1 MKFAIVGAGAIG
13 AFLGA
18 MLARAGE
25 EVTLIARGQHLR
37 AMQEHG
43 VRVRGEIG
51 EFQVPVTATD
61 DPAAAGEVDVVVL
74 TLKAHSVPGS
84 AAGLRPKNGSTTT
97 ILTAQNGMPGS
108 DV

>member
-1 MKFAIVGAGAIG
+1 MKFAMVGAGAIG

-25 EVTLIARGQHLR
+25 DVTLIARGDHLR

-51 EFQVPVTATD
+51 DFRVNAKATGD
-61 DPAAAGEVDVVVL
+61 TETVGEVDSLIL
-74 TLKAHSVPGS
+74 TLKTHSVPAIAPS
-84 AAGLRPKNGSTTT
+84 LRPLIGPNTSVV
-97 ILTAQNGMPGS
+97 TAQN
-108 DV
+108 

>member
-1 MKFAIVGAGAIG
+1 MRFAIVGAGAIG

-25 EVTLIARGQHLR
+25 DVTLIARGAHLR

-51 EFQVPVTATD
+51 DFQVRVKATD
-61 DPAAAGEVDVVVL
+61 DPQTIGPVDVVIL
-74 TLKAHSVPGS
+74 TLKTHSVPAIAES
-84 AAGLRPKNGSTTT
+84 LHPLFASDTSVM
-97 ILTAQNGMPGS
+97 TAQN
-108 DV
+108 